1 MASQQ
6 AQFYRT
12 AIIAATSPAAP
23 SPVQATDPIEARR
36 QRGLAIAAVTRIVR
50 AKGREERW
58 LVPSQTGRK
67 TYTVNMVGASPT
79 CDCDDFGTRGQSCKH
94 VFAVEFVKLR
104 EVNPESVPEIA
115 GTIGLHAT
123 TCAPRPTYK
132 QDWPAYNAAQINE
145 KDKFQELLAELCG
158 GVPSPAPNPRGGQ
171 KPLPMGDRV
180 FAVAFKVY
188 TTMSGRRAS
197 TDMRDARD
205 RGHLSKAPHYSVVA
219 RYLEN
224 PAMTPILAGLIGE
237 SAKPLRS
244 IESDFI
250 VDSSGFATSRF
261 VRWYDHKYGVVKR
274 QYDWVKVSVMT
285 GRTTNVVTAVEIDE
299 RYAADCPRLAPLMNA
314 TAAVGFKPR
323 EVSAD
328 SAYLSYENMELV
340 ASYGGTPYIAFKSN
354 SSGKS
359 GGTLARMFRLY
370 NFNRDEYLASYHKR
384 SNVENTFSMMK
395 AKFGDSLRS
404 KTDVAMVNEALA
416 KVLCHNIACLIQSM
430 YELGIEATFWGDGS
444 TPTEATDSDRN
455 RGGVEALGW
464 I

>member
-1 MASQQ
+1 MS
-6 AQFYRT
+6 

-23 SPVQATDPIEARR
+23 APVQATDPIEARR
-36 QRGLAIAAVTRIVR
+36 QRGLTIAAVTRIVR

-79 CDCDDFGTRGQSCKH
+79 CDCDDFGTRGQACKH

-115 GTIGLHAT
+115 GTIGLPAQ

-132 QDWPAYNAAQINE
+132 QDWPAYNAAQIHE

-158 GVPSPAPNPRGGQ
+158 GVPSPDANPKGGR
-171 KPLPMGDRV
+171 PPVPMGDRV

-205 RGHLSKAPHYSVVA
+205 KGHLSRAPHYSGVC
-219 RYLEN
+219 RYLED

-261 VRWYDHKYGVVKR
+261 VRWFDHKYGVVKK

-285 GRTTNVVTAVEIDE
+285 GVKTNVVTAVEIDE
-299 RYAADCPRLAPLMNA
+299 RYAADCPRFAPLVKA
-314 TAAVGFKPR
+314 TVGNGFTIR

-328 SAYLSYENMELV
+328 SAYLSYENMEIV
-340 ASYGGTPYIAFKSN
+340 ATYGGTPYIAFKSN
-354 SSGKS
+354 SSAVQ
-359 GGTLARMFRLY
+359 GGTLARMFHLY

-384 SNVENTFSMMK
+384 SNVESTFSMMK

-404 KTDVAMVNEALA
+404 KTDIAMVNEALA
-416 KVLCHNIACLIQSM
+416 KVLCHNICCLIQSM
-430 YELGIEATFWGDGS
+430 YELGIEATFWGEQESEPMADQSEG
-444 TPTEATDSDRN
+444 ATCN
-455 RGGVEALGW
+455 CGEEWTW